1 MKILKSP
8 ITMMIMMIV
17 TMIGAPACTC
27 AITLIHT
34 QGVADDLIDE
44 TATKTPTMQVPP
56 IVPTPYG
63 IF

>member
-1 MKILKSP
+1 MNIFKSP
-8 ITMMIMMIV
+8 ITVMIMMIV

-34 QGVADDLIDE
+34 QGIADELVDE
-44 TATKTPTMQVPP
+44 TATNTPNLHVPP